1 MSQKKDFLKEKNN
14 LSLFVSV
21 CLNLFYVL
29 GILRKNGCLKF
40 LTAVE
45 NNFFFTVAQ
54 DYITP

>member
-21 CLNLFYVL
+21 CLNLFSVL

-45 NNFFFTVAQ
+45 NHFSFSVA
-54 DYITP
+54 